1 MFSNIGVVGAGAMG
15 TAISQTICENT
26 QKVLL
31 YARREEVSNYINE
44 THFNKEY
51 FPNIRLEDNIIAI
64 NDLHD
69 LKDAEII
76 FLTLPSSTIREIVVD
91 LKDIISEDCILVN
104 TAKGL
109 EKGTQKRMSEIIME
123 ETGRPACV
131 LSGPNIA
138 AEMVERTFS
147 SASIACSNKQYLKK
161 VKKALETPKFKVSAT
176 DDVIG
181 VEYCGVIKNVI
192 AISQGICQGMKVNEN
207 ARFSVFTKTY
217 NETKE
222 LIEKFGGLRDTVD
235 DYCGFGDIITAST
248 LTVSRNHT
256 LGVLYGQNIIIDEQA
271 SGILFEGKNTIV
283 IMKDLCKKF
292 NIDSATVDFVYD
304 VIIGRINPK
313 DAFKKF
319 WDKFSVVF

>member
-1 MFSNIGVVGAGAMG
+1 MFSDIGVVGAGAMG

-26 QKVLL
+26 QNVLL
-31 YARREEVSNYINE
+31 YARREEVANSINE
-44 THFNKEY
+44 TRFNREY

-64 NDLHD
+64 DDLNQ

-76 FLTLPSSTIREIVVD
+76 FLTVPSSKIREVSRD
-91 LKDIISEDCILVN
+91 LNEIISNECILVS

-109 EKGTQKRMSEIIME
+109 EKGSQKRMSQIIEEEI
-123 ETGRPACV
+123 GRHAVV

-138 AEMVERTFS
+138 SEMVMRTFS
-147 SASIACSNKQYLKK
+147 SASIACKNKKYLEK
-161 VKKALETPKFKVSAT
+161 VKRVLSTSKFKVSAS

-192 AISQGICQGMKVNEN
+192 AISQGICEGMEINDN

-222 LIEKFGGLRDTVD
+222 LIEKFGGNKDTVD

-248 LTVSRNHT
+248 LNVSRNHT
-256 LGVLYGQNIIIDEQA
+256 LGVLYGQKIVIDEKA
-271 SGILFEGKNTIV
+271 SGILFEGKNTI
-283 IMKDLCKKF
+283 IILKELCDKYNF
-292 NIDSATVDFVYD
+292 ECATVDFTYD
-304 VIIGRINPK
+304 VIIDKVNPK
-313 DAFKKF
+313 KAFEEF
-319 WDKFSVVF
+319 WDKL

>member
-1 MFSNIGVVGAGAMG
+1 MFSDIGVVGAGAMG

-26 QKVLL
+26 QNVLL
-31 YARREEVSNYINE
+31 YARREEVANSINE
-44 THFNKEY
+44 TRFNREY

-64 NDLHD
+64 DDLNQ

-76 FLTLPSSTIREIVVD
+76 FLTVPSSKIREVSRD
-91 LKDIISEDCILVN
+91 LNEIISNECILVS

-109 EKGTQKRMSEIIME
+109 EKGSQKRMSQIIEEEI
-123 ETGRPACV
+123 GRHAVV

-138 AEMVERTFS
+138 SEMVMRTFS
-147 SASIACSNKQYLKK
+147 SASIACKNKKYLEK
-161 VKKALETPKFKVSAT
+161 VKMVLSTSKFKVSAS

-192 AISQGICQGMKVNEN
+192 AISQGICEGMEINDN

-222 LIEKFGGLRDTVD
+222 LIEKFGGNKDTVD

-248 LTVSRNHT
+248 LNVSRNHT
-256 LGVLYGQNIIIDEQA
+256 LGVLYGQKIVIDEKA
-271 SGILFEGKNTIV
+271 SGILFEGKNTI
-283 IMKDLCKKF
+283 IILKELCDKYNF
-292 NIDSATVDFVYD
+292 ECATVDFTYD
-304 VIIGRINPK
+304 VIIDKVNPK
-313 DAFKKF
+313 KAFEEF
-319 WDKFSVVF
+319 WDKL